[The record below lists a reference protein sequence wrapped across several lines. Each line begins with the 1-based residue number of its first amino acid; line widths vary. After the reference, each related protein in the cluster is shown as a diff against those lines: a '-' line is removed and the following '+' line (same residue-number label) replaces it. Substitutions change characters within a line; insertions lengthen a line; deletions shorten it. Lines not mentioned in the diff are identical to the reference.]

1 MNIKKISLLVASA
14 LVFLL
19 VMTTIFKTISKSLY
33 IKGEKEIKVLNR
45 KNKTNEMLANMVKSY
60 NYIEVSEVE
69 ESQEEVVQEI
79 KEEVKVVA
87 VPDTKKEEVVE
98 EVSATEDNNVYT
110 GKLTGYGADCA
121 GCSGYVACRTP
132 NGKVNL
138 RDGYYYNDT
147 AYGSVRILSA
157 ATSAFP
163 CGTIIQV
170 NNGIMGEFT
179 AIVLDT
185 GGSMRSAWSRGEV
198 WMDLA
203 FSSNSDAGIRSANS
217 TNTTFKVLRQGW

>member
-1 MNIKKISLLVASA
+1 MNMKKLSLLVASG
-14 LVFLL
+14 LMFLL
-19 VMTTIFKTISKSLY
+19 VMTTVFNVISKSLY
-33 IKGEKEIKVLNR
+33 IKGEKDIKVLNR
-45 KNKTNEMLANMVKSY
+45 SNRTNEMLANMVKTY
-60 NYIEVSEVE
+60 NYVE
-69 ESQEEVVQEI
+69 ITEEQPVQEEVVVQEEK
-79 KEEVKVVA
+79 KEVVN
-87 VPDTKKEEVVE
+87 VPDTKQEEKVE
-98 EVSATEDNNVYT
+98 EVSATEDANVYT
-110 GKLTGYGADCA
+110 GKLTGYGGDCA

-138 RDGYYYNDT
+138 RNGHIYNDST
-147 AYGSVRILSA
+147 YGNVRILSA

-170 NNGIMGEFT
+170 NNGKMAELT

-203 FSSNSDAGIRSANS
+203 FSSSSDAGVRLANS